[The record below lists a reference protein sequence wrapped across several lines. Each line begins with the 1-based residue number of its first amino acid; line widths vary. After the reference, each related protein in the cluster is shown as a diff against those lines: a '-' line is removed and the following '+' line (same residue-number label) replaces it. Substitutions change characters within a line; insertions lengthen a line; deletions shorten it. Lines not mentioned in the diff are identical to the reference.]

1 MTLDDWLIRN
11 YGEGYEGRYQPRQ
24 LYTVVQQ
31 LTLQNNRRYYSDAVI
46 AEAQA
51 WIADYNQQNGIQDDA
66 VVEVDAVNAV
76 PPAGFVDF
84 IAEDV
89 GPGF

>member
-1 MTLDDWLIRN
+1 MDLNDWLVRN
-11 YGEGYEGRYQPRQ
+11 YGEGYEGRYHPQQ

-66 VVEVDAVNAV
+66 VAEVDAVDAV
-76 PPAGFVDF
+76 PPAPFIDFVD
-84 IAEDV
+84 DD